1 MNAAPVP
8 PAEGFTSSCN
18 ECPSRR
24 ASVPVE
30 RRRHP
35 KLRAIVDHPV
45 FVAVIVGLILL
56 SVVLILVETFGGLP
70 PEINFDIEIVND
82 VITMIFV
89 VELLMRWLVSQT
101 TGGFFRR
108 HWIDVIAV
116 LPLLRVFRLGRVFQL
131 VRIVRVFSLATV
143 LQRRL
148 AVFGAILEGRTL
160 EYAVIL
166 SFMFF
171 AVIFGGVGFSQYEVG
186 LDAELKTP
194 GDALWKSVFT
204 LLSGEY
210 ASYPAS
216 LGGKIVFAIMLLFGM
231 GTFAMLT
238 GTFSALMI
246 QKLKENAM
254 QRTVN
259 PEDLNGHI
267 IICGFSAKIAILVSE
282 FSSEPKLAETD
293 ILIVSQLADIN
304 DLRSKRVRT
313 DRLTIM
319 KEDFTQMDTL
329 LRAGIKRAR
338 TAIILSEHGENRSTQ
353 DIDARTILCGLTIER
368 LNPGIHTSAE
378 LYNAEYA
385 DHLTTAGV
393 EDVVIQGDVSGR
405 LLARVAMQQGL
416 LGFFRD
422 LLTNRSG
429 NGLSFM
435 PVPEKLVGVDVEV
448 ALGAL
453 RKERDAILVA
463 VKSGD
468 EPLIVNPR
476 GRKLEKDDQLLVILP
491 IA

>member
-1 MNAAPVP
+1 MI
-8 PAEGFTSSCN
+8 
-18 ECPSRR
+18 
-24 ASVPVE
+24 
-30 RRRHP
+30 
-35 KLRAIVDHPV
+35 RAIVDHPL
-45 FVAVIVGLILL
+45 FGALIVVLILL
-56 SVVLILVETFGGLP
+56 SVILIVVETFGGLP
-70 PEINFDIEIVND
+70 PEVNFDLEIIND
-82 VITMIFV
+82 VITAIFV
-89 VELLMRWLVSQT
+89 VELLMRWLVSS
-101 TGGFFRR
+101 GSGAFLKR
-108 HWIDVIAV
+108 HWIDLIAV

-131 VRIVRVFSLATV
+131 VRIMRIFSLATV

-148 AVFGAILEGRTL
+148 SVFGTILEGRTL

-166 SFMFF
+166 SFMLF

-186 LDAELKTP
+186 AGSDLKTP
-194 GDALWKSVFT
+194 GDAIWKAIFT

-216 LGGKIVFAIMLLFGM
+216 LGGKVVLALMLLFGM

-254 QRTVN
+254 QRSVN
-259 PEDLNGHI
+259 PDDLNGHI
-267 IICGFSAKIAILVSE
+267 IICGYSAKIAILISE
-282 FSSEPKLAETD
+282 ISSEPKLAETD

-304 DLRSKRVRT
+304 ELKARHVRT
-313 DRLTIM
+313 ERLTIM
-319 KEDFTQMDTL
+319 KEDFTQMDAL
-329 LRAGIKRAR
+329 LRAGIRRAR
-338 TAIILSEHGENRSTQ
+338 SAIILSESGENRSTQ

-378 LYNAEYA
+378 LYHEEYS

-422 LLTNRSG
+422 LLTNQSG
-429 NGLSFM
+429 NALTFV
-435 PVPEKLVGVDVEV
+435 PVPAELVDVDVET

-453 RKERDAILVA
+453 RKQREAVLVA
-463 VKSGD
+463 VKPSDG
-468 EPLIVNPR
+468 PLIVNPR
-476 GRKLEKDDQLLVILP
+476 GRRLQKDDQLLVILP
-491 IA
+491 VS

>member
-1 MNAAPVP
+1 MNSAPVP
-8 PAEGFTSSCN
+8 PAEGFTLPC
-18 ECPSRR
+18 EDCPSRQ
-24 ASVPVE
+24 ANVHVE

-35 KLRAIVDHPV
+35 RIRAIVDHPV
-45 FVAVIVGLILL
+45 FVAIIVGLILL
-56 SVVLILVETFGGLP
+56 SVILILVETFGGLP
-70 PEINFDIEIVND
+70 PEVNFDIEIVND

-89 VELLMRWLVSQT
+89 IELLMRWLVSQT
-101 TGGFFRR
+101 TGTFFRR
-108 HWIDVIAV
+108 HWIDVVAV

-131 VRIVRVFSLATV
+131 VRIVRIFSLATV

-186 LDAELKTP
+186 PASELKTP
-194 GDALWKSVFT
+194 GDAIWKSVFT

-216 LGGKIVFAIMLLFGM
+216 FGGRIVLAIMLLFGM

-267 IICGFSAKIAILVSE
+267 IICGFSAKIAILISE

-304 DLRSKRVRT
+304 DLRNKRVRT

-338 TAIILSEHGENRSTQ
+338 SAIILSEHGENRSTQ

-435 PVPEKLVGVDVEV
+435 PVPESLVGADVEI

-453 RKERDAILVA
+453 RKDRNAILVA
-463 VKSGD
+463 VKPGD

-476 GRKLEKDDQLLVILP
+476 GRNLEKSDQLLVILP

>member
-1 MNAAPVP
+1 MNSAPVP
-8 PAEGFTSSCN
+8 PANGFAPPCGD
-18 ECPSRR
+18 CPTRQ
-24 ASVPVE
+24 AKLHPE
-30 RRRHP
+30 RRKHP
-35 KLRAIVDHPV
+35 KIRAIVDHPV
-45 FVAVIVGLILL
+45 FVAIIVGLILL
-56 SVVLILVETFGGLP
+56 SVVLILVETFGGLT
-70 PEINFDIEIVND
+70 PEANFDIEIVND

-101 TGGFFRR
+101 TGHFFRR
-108 HWIDVIAV
+108 HWIDVLAV

-194 GDALWKSVFT
+194 GDALWKSLFT

-254 QRTVN
+254 QRTAN

-267 IICGFSAKIAILVSE
+267 IICGFSAKIAILVAE

-304 DLRSKRVRT
+304 ELRSKRVRT

-422 LLTNRSG
+422 LLTNQSG
-429 NGLSFM
+429 NGLTFM
-435 PVPEKLVGVDVEV
+435 PVPEKLVGADVEE
-448 ALGAL
+448 ALGTL
-453 RKERDAILVA
+453 RKDRDAILVA
-463 VKSGD
+463 VKPED

-476 GRKLEKDDQLLVILP
+476 GRKLEKDDQLLLILP